1 MHCTPPACPHP
12 VMLNSEINLYYA
24 ASKQRRLLVLNDS
37 TSLGSLMSSNVPNI
51 SVTTSNVVW
60 VMDSRGITRGEVILS
75 VLPYAPPGGRQGA
88 KKIRNQKSEPKQ
100 WLANVGAPN

>member
-1 MHCTPPACPHP
+1 
-12 VMLNSEINLYYA
+12 MLNSDINLYYA

-88 KKIRNQKSEPKQ
+88 KKKNQKSEPKQ